1 MKPHR
6 DLKIASLIEHELG
19 KLLARDFYVEG
30 ALTTITDVWVSDDLL
45 QAKIK
50 LSIIPY
56 AKEIDVYE
64 AIMKRRS
71 QLEHAIYKKVKM
83 RQFPRFEFLIDSRET
98 EIKKIKIL

>member
-30 ALTTITDVWVSDDLL
+30 ALVTITDVSVSDDLL
-45 QAKIK
+45 HAKIK

-56 AKEIDVYE
+56 EKEIDVYE
-64 AIMKRRS
+64 AIMKQRS
-71 QLEHAIYKKVKM
+71 VLEHAIYKKVKM
-83 RQFPRFEFLIDSRET
+83 RQFPRFEFLIDSHEG
-98 EIKKIKIL
+98 KKIKIV